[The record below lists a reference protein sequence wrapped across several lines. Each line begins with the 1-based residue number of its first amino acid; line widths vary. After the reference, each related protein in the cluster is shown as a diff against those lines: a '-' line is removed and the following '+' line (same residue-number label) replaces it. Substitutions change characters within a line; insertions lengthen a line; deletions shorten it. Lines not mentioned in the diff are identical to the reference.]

1 MVTGIEAAG
10 LALAIL
16 PLVVNQ
22 LDNYAL
28 GLEKIKLFRKYKVQL
43 LDYAAELGTQRTIL
57 LNTLLKCLEGV
68 VDDHD
73 QRADLISNPKGPGW
87 KDPDLEDQLRDK
99 LGQSYE
105 PFKGTVNSLCNHLEY
120 LSHKLGA
127 EAPDPSV
134 APTKPMKS
142 MKFRKILS
150 SAVYKDLLEKIDK
163 TNQTLKTLI
172 DQSQDLEQT
181 RRGSSYRQRKSLK
194 RHREQR
200 KHAREL
206 YRIMIQEKRCWS
218 CACQDTHVIG
228 IELGS
233 HQFEP
238 QVSSS
243 FRVMLSSANKSSKS
257 QARRW
262 GEVEFEAHQSQCSTY
277 EGHCMCSTLQ
287 QANGKS
293 KVRFSASYCT
303 QSVHLARR
311 GQQVDNICAA
321 LHQDRLK
328 NAGSQIDNTTYISDG
343 ITADIRYYINRI
355 NSSQDDIH
363 LHSLKEIFQMASS
376 SSSSAASNQNLGEF
390 GYYMHDALYL
400 ATVLACSVLHFHGTW
415 LETHWSTQ
423 DILFLRTDKTQKPQ
437 YQQPY
442 ILRKVSGQ
450 ELNKGH
456 ELGRLSNGILFP
468 LAVALIELSLGK
480 CISDE
485 RLDKDEG
492 ASEHETVLNTA
503 TRVLESK
510 VLKQSGYDYVNVVK
524 QCLNWTQGPRRGLN
538 FEDPHFDE
546 SVFDLVIY
554 PLIKYFDHFSG
565 VTSSV

>member
-28 GLEKIKLFRKYKVQL
+28 GLEKMKLFRKYKVQL
-43 LDYAAELGTQRTIL
+43 LGYSTQLGAQRTIL

-73 QRADLISNPKGPGW
+73 QRADLISNPKGSGW

-105 PFKGTVNSLCNHLEY
+105 PFKGSVNSLCDHLEY
-120 LSHKLGA
+120 LSRKLGA
-127 EAPDPSV
+127 ETPDPSV
-134 APTKPMKS
+134 PPTKPMKS

-150 SAVYKDLLEKIDK
+150 SAVYKDILENIDK

-181 RRGSSYRQRKSLK
+181 KRGSSYRQRKSLK

-228 IELGS
+228 LELGS

-238 QVSSS
+238 RVSSS
-243 FRVMLSSANKSSKS
+243 FRMMLSSADKSSKS

-262 GEVEFEAHQSQCSTY
+262 GELEFEAHKSQCSTY

-287 QANGKS
+287 QSNGKS
-293 KVRFSASYCT
+293 KVRFSSSCCA
-303 QSVHLARR
+303 QSVHVVPR
-311 GQQVDNICAA
+311 GRQVDNICSV
-321 LHQDRLK
+321 LHQDRLRST
-328 NAGSQIDNTTYISDG
+328 GSQFDNTTYIGDG
-343 ITADIRYYINRI
+343 VTADTRYYINRI

-363 LHSLKEIFQMASS
+363 IHSLKEIFQMAT
-376 SSSSAASNQNLGEF
+376 SNPNISEL

-423 DILFLRTDKTQKPQ
+423 DILFLCTDKTQKPQ

-450 ELNKGH
+450 DLNQGH
-456 ELGRLSNGILFP
+456 GYGRLSNEILFP
-468 LAVALIELSLGK
+468 LAVALIELSLGR

-492 ASEHETVLNTA
+492 ASEHETLLNTA

-524 QCLNWTQGPRRGLN
+524 QCLNWSQGPRRGLN

-546 SVFDLVIY
+546 SVFDLIIY